1 MSNWKGYEED
11 KWSGKKSDKR
21 WFPFSIDRHD
31 VEKIK
36 DLVNEE
42 ETLVFFEFND
52 QSGKVNRIGNI
63 NKVNERKVV
72 VKVKNEQVL
81 APNWTRVYTISSDKD
96 GEDFSTIDF
105 PITVPT
111 FYLIKDKGKWKADS
125 KTTITISNTPI

>member
-36 DLVNEE
+36 DLANSE

-52 QSGKVNRIGNI
+52 QTGKVNRIGNLGKTNQKKI
-63 NKVNERKVV
+63 T
-72 VKVKNEQVL
+72 VKIKNEKAL
-81 APNWTRVYTISSDKD
+81 SPNWTRVYYISPNED
-96 GEDFSTIDF
+96 GIDMSTID
-105 PITVPT
+105 IDLTVRD
-111 FYLIKDKGKWKADS
+111 FYLIKDKGKWLLDGNTS
-125 KTTITISNTPI
+125 ITVTDVEL